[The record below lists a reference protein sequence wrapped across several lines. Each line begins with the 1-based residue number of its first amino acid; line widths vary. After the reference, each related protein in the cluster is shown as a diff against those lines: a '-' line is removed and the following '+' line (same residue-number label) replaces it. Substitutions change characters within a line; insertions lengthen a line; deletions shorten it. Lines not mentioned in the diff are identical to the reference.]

1 MSFCRKRARSE
12 EWPCERARSE
22 EYAEVHTYIVCKVW
36 TCSRCSRMEKLD
48 HKTDTIKS
56 WVCGSPYKTS
66 VVRGVWEDGSC
77 DGNMLFNAGATS
89 AFGGGLKSLSM
100 VNHDRRFFG
109 RCSECYSMNEFQRVQ
124 QPCNERVLCA
134 YTKPACLQPC
144 KGIMI
149 IVEIMSE
156 QPASRT

>member
-1 MSFCRKRARSE
+1 
-12 EWPCERARSE
+12 
-22 EYAEVHTYIVCKVW
+22 
-36 TCSRCSRMEKLD
+36 MEKLD